1 MKNPRK
7 SILFKRSFQTLENI
21 LHLDRYGFSRPDLSI
36 LDLSDSDSPLA
47 GELKRIGYDVQRL
60 DDGQELREPLNL
72 ILCDGPFTGSM
83 DLADLLHSLK
93 PGFQIILM
101 NQPIQRNGQSDSS
114 YFNPATLGRYRLFP
128 IAKWTDAVYGLPTMF
143 RLVDCP
149 VVKIKPILI
158 SERWL

>member
-1 MKNPRK
+1 
-7 SILFKRSFQTLENI
+7 
-21 LHLDRYGFSRPDLSI
+21 
-36 LDLSDSDSPLA
+36 
-47 GELKRIGYDVQRL
+47 
-60 DDGQELREPLNL
+60 
-72 ILCDGPFTGSM
+72 
-83 DLADLLHSLK
+83 
-93 PGFQIILM
+93 M
-101 NQPIQRNGQSDSS
+101 NQHIQRTGQSDSS